1 MKKIDNK
8 KAHFQYEIGDTIEAG
23 IVLLGD
29 EIKALRA
36 GKVSLA
42 GSFGRVLFNEKGTPE
57 LWLVGAHIGSS
68 TLDPTRSRKLLVHK
82 NEIKKL
88 IGATQEK
95 GLTLVPTK
103 IYFKKGR
110 AKIALSQAKGKNI
123 YDKRQTIKK
132 RDIEREIKQRTKFNI
147 K

>member
-8 KAHFQYEIGDTIEAG
+8 KARFQYEIGDTLEAG
-23 IVLLGD
+23 IVLYGD

-42 GSFGRVLFNEKGTPE
+42 GSFGRILVSEKGSQE

-82 NEIKKL
+82 NEIKKMV
-88 IGATQEK
+88 GATQEK

-110 AKIALSQAKGKNI
+110 AKVALSQARGKNI
-123 YDKRQTIKK
+123 YDKRQAIKK
-132 RDIEREIKQRTKFNI
+132 RDIEREIKQRGKFSTR
-147 K
+147 

>member
-8 KAHFQYEIGDTIEAG
+8 KARFQYEIGDTLEAG
-23 IVLLGD
+23 IVLYGD

-42 GSFGRVLFNEKGTPE
+42 GSFGRILVSEKGSQE

-82 NEIKKL
+82 NEIKKMV
-88 IGATQEK
+88 GATQEK

-110 AKIALSQAKGKNI
+110 AKVALSQARGKNI

-132 RDIEREIKQRTKFNI
+132 RDIEREIKQRGKFSTR
-147 K
+147 

>member
-8 KAHFQYEIGDTIEAG
+8 KARFQYEIGDTLEAG
-23 IVLLGD
+23 IVLYGD

-42 GSFGRVLFNEKGTPE
+42 GSFGRILVSEKGSQE

-68 TLDPTRSRKLLVHK
+68 TLDTTRSRKLLVHK
-82 NEIKKL
+82 NEIKKMV
-88 IGATQEK
+88 GATQEK

-110 AKIALSQAKGKNI
+110 AKVALSQARGKNI
-123 YDKRQTIKK
+123 YDKRQAIKK
-132 RDIEREIKQRTKFNI
+132 RDIEREIKQRGKFSTR
-147 K
+147 